1 MRVPLVTLAAS
12 CFVATMVI
20 LAVALKLSRKLDE
33 TDELLDDVIRD
44 YFTLLAENMA
54 MRGATPPA
62 NGPRHLRLVE
72 GDDA

>member
-1 MRVPLVTLAAS
+1 MSVPLVIIAAS

-33 TDELLDDVIRD
+33 TEELLDDVLRD

-54 MRGATPPA
+54 MRGAAPRA